1 MIKSVITTEQTKKM
15 FTSDF
20 ATRDNQFK
28 LTSIAIKKPAQFVC
42 SKGMTQALYFDCQSF
57 KIFKWVLF
65 RFRPAFLEDPFF
77 CGYSDDI
84 RFGFALVSR

>member
-42 SKGMTQALYFDCQSF
+42 SKGMTQLCILIAKVLKYSNEFYFVFDQPFEKIHSF
-57 KIFKWVLF
+57 VVILMI
-65 RFRPAFLEDPFF
+65 LDL
-77 CGYSDDI
+77 D
-84 RFGFALVSR
+84 LH

>member
-28 LTSIAIKKPAQFVC
+28 LTCIAIKKLAQFVG
-42 SKGMTQALYFDCQSF
+42 SKGMTQALYFECQTF
-57 KIFKWVLF
+57 KIFK
-65 RFRPAFLEDPFF
+65 
-77 CGYSDDI
+77 
-84 RFGFALVSR
+84 